1 MLPNRKP
8 IFALSLTAI
17 LALVAPAASHALDMG
32 AGPIG
37 GVNLGNAEVEDHD
50 KTDARTGVA
59 AGARVELG
67 VTSPYSLLIEAMYVQ
82 KGARFDVSAG
92 PFGDIRAEGDL
103 DYLEIPV
110 LAKAKFG
117 SAGGHIYVFAGPSMD
132 INLKAEG
139 TFGSLSDT
147 FKDEAA
153 NLVFSGQAGAGAA
166 FKVAPFVYLTGD
178 ARYVMSFSDA
188 LDKPVGD
195 IDEWKS
201 RDIRFMAGLLI
212 HLTR

>member
-8 IFALSLTAI
+8 IFALLLTAV
-17 LALVAPAASHALDMG
+17 LALLAPASNALDFG

-37 GVNLGNAEVEDHD
+37 GVNLGNAEVDDHD
-50 KTDARTGVA
+50 ETDARTGVA
-59 AGARVELG
+59 AGARAEFG
-67 VTSPYSLLIEAMYVQ
+67 VTAPFSLLVEAMYVQ

-92 PFGDIRAEGDL
+92 PFGDIHAEGDL

-117 SAGGHIYVFAGPSMD
+117 SGDAHAYVFAGPSMD
-132 INLKAEG
+132 INLKTEG
-139 TFGSLSDT
+139 TFGSFSDT
-147 FKDEAA
+147 FKDESAA
-153 NLVFSGQAGAGAA
+153 LVFSGQAGAGAA

-201 RDIRFMAGLLI
+201 RDIRFLAGVLI
-212 HLTR
+212 HLTK